1 MIPDKSLWLKQ
12 INLTI
17 KKRSFSQA
25 AGEEDHSRRNDSK
38 EITHKSLPG
47 NFSPYLRNQE
57 TIHKLE
63 QRIEALETQN
73 DHLLYFI
80 HFLYDNFPDLVK
92 DLISDSREEAVEKHD
107 KDKNNITAHVSKG
120 DSPALTRREIEI
132 LKLLVKGLCAKE
144 IANMLYIS
152 ESTVVT
158 HKKHLKEKFS
168 AKNTAEL
175 VSKAFC
181 VLFSAE

>member
-1 MIPDKSLWLKQ
+1 MSVDKSLWLKQ

-25 AGEEDHSRRNDSK
+25 AGEDHCNRNDSK
-38 EITHKSLPG
+38 EITHKSLAG
-47 NFSPYLRNQE
+47 NFSPYFRNQE
-57 TIHKLE
+57 IIHKLE

-80 HFLYDNFPDLVK
+80 HFLYDNFPELVK
-92 DLISDSREEAVEKHD
+92 DLISDNKDEPVEKHE
-107 KDKNNITAHVSKG
+107 KNKSNIAAVPKN
-120 DSPALTRREIEI
+120 DSPALTRREEEI

-158 HKKHLKEKFS
+158 HKKHLKEKFN

-181 VLFSAE
+181 VLFIGE